1 MEVKETPLEGL
12 KIIKPSVF
20 EDQRGF
26 FFESYNKINYEKILG
41 KNIFFVQDN
50 HSKSKKDVLR
60 GLHFQIKK
68 PQGKLIRVLKG
79 KIFDVVV
86 DLRKDSKSFS
96 SFYSLLLSEES
107 KEQLWVPPGFAH
119 GFLVMS
125 EYAEVSYKTTDYWYP
140 EYEKTL
146 VWNDPNVSVDWPFNN
161 PLLSEKDSNGLSL
174 SELESIL

>member
-1 MEVKETPLEGL
+1 MEFKETPLEGI

-26 FFESYNKINYEKILG
+26 FFESYNRKDYKKILG
-41 KNIFFVQDN
+41 KNISFVQDN
-50 HSKSKKDVLR
+50 QSKSKKNVLR

-79 KIFDVVV
+79 KILDVVV

-96 SFYSLLLSEES
+96 NSYSIFLTEES

-146 VWNDPNVSVDWPFNN
+146 VWNDPSVSVDWPINN
-161 PLLSEKDSNGLSL
+161 PLISEKDSNGLSL

>member
-1 MEVKETPLEGL
+1 MEVKETPLEGI
-12 KIIKPSVF
+12 KIIKPSIF
-20 EDQRGF
+20 KDQRGF

-41 KNIFFVQDN
+41 KNTLFVQDN
-50 HSKSKKDVLR
+50 HSKSKKNVLR

-79 KIFDVVV
+79 KIFDVAV

-96 SFYSLLLSEES
+96 NFYSIFLSEES

>member
-1 MEVKETPLEGL
+1 MEFKETPLEGI

-26 FFESYNKINYEKILG
+26 FFESYNRKDYKKILG
-41 KNIFFVQDN
+41 KNISFVQDN
-50 HSKSKKDVLR
+50 QSKSKKNVLR

-79 KIFDVVV
+79 KILDVVV

-96 SFYSLLLSEES
+96 NSYSIFLTEES

-146 VWNDPNVSVDWPFNN
+146 VWNDPNVSVDWPINN

>member
-1 MEVKETPLEGL
+1 MEFKETPLEGI

-26 FFESYNKINYEKILG
+26 FFESYNRKDYKKILG
-41 KNIFFVQDN
+41 KNISFVQDN
-50 HSKSKKDVLR
+50 QSKSKKNVLR

-79 KIFDVVV
+79 KILDVVV

-96 SFYSLLLSEES
+96 NSYSIFLTEES

-146 VWNDPNVSVDWPFNN
+146 VWNDPSVSVDWPINN

>member
-146 VWNDPNVSVDWPFNN
+146 IWNDPNVSVDWPFNN

>member
-1 MEVKETPLEGL
+1 M
-12 KIIKPSVF
+12 
-20 EDQRGF
+20 
-26 FFESYNKINYEKILG
+26 
-41 KNIFFVQDN
+41 
-50 HSKSKKDVLR
+50 
-60 GLHFQIKK
+60 
-68 PQGKLIRVLKG
+68 KG
-79 KIFDVVV
+79 KILDVVV

-96 SFYSLLLSEES
+96 NSYSIFLTEES

-146 VWNDPNVSVDWPFNN
+146 VWNDPNVSVDWPINN

>member
-1 MEVKETPLEGL
+1 MEFKEAPLEGI

-26 FFESYNKINYEKILG
+26 FFESYNRKEYKKILG
-41 KNIFFVQDN
+41 KNISFVQDN
-50 HSKSKKDVLR
+50 QSKSKKNVLR

-79 KIFDVVV
+79 KILDVVV

-96 SFYSLLLSEES
+96 NSYSIFLTEES

-146 VWNDPNVSVDWPFNN
+146 VWNDPNVSVDWPINN

>member
-1 MEVKETPLEGL
+1 MEVKETPLEGI
-12 KIIKPSVF
+12 KIIKPSIF
-20 EDQRGF
+20 KDQRGF

-50 HSKSKKDVLR
+50 HSKSKKNVLR

-79 KIFDVVV
+79 KIFDVAV

-96 SFYSLLLSEES
+96 NFYSIFLSEES

>member
-1 MEVKETPLEGL
+1 MEFKEAPLEGI

-26 FFESYNKINYEKILG
+26 FFESYNRKDYKKILG
-41 KNIFFVQDN
+41 KNISFVQDN
-50 HSKSKKDVLR
+50 QSKSKKNVLR

-79 KIFDVVV
+79 KILDVVV

-96 SFYSLLLSEES
+96 NSYSIFLTEES

-146 VWNDPNVSVDWPFNN
+146 VWNDPNVSVDWPINN

>member
-26 FFESYNKINYEKILG
+26 FFESYNRKDYKKILG
-41 KNIFFVQDN
+41 KNISFVQDN
-50 HSKSKKDVLR
+50 QSKSKKNVLR

-96 SFYSLLLSEES
+96 NFYSIFLSEES

-125 EYAEVSYKTTDYWYP
+125 EFAEVSYKTTDYWYP

-146 VWNDPNVSVDWPFNN
+146 IWNDPNVSVDWPFNN

>member
-1 MEVKETPLEGL
+1 MEFKETPLEGI

-26 FFESYNKINYEKILG
+26 FFESYNRKDYKKILG
-41 KNIFFVQDN
+41 KNISFVQDN
-50 HSKSKKDVLR
+50 QSKSKKNVLR

-79 KIFDVVV
+79 KILDVVV

-96 SFYSLLLSEES
+96 NSYSIFLTEES

-146 VWNDPNVSVDWPFNN
+146 VWNDPSVSVDWPINN
-161 PLLSEKDSNGLSL
+161 PLISEKDSKGLSL

>member
-1 MEVKETPLEGL
+1 MDIIKTPLEGL
-12 KIIKPSVF
+12 LVIKPRIF
-20 EDQRGF
+20 GDDRGY
-26 FFESYNKINYEKILG
+26 FFESWSKEAFSKVGLDLD
-41 KNIFFVQDN
+41 FVQDN
-50 HSKSKKDVLR
+50 QSKSKKNVLR

-79 KIFDVVV
+79 KILDVVV

-96 SFYSLLLSEES
+96 NSYSIFLTEES

-146 VWNDPNVSVDWPFNN
+146 VWNDPNVAVDWPINN
-161 PLLSEKDSNGLSL
+161 PL
-174 SELESIL
+174 